1 MSAPAATADED
12 LAGSPGEDFA
22 GEPRPSPREVDHP
35 DLAKRGGEAAIVVD
49 LLGELDG
56 AAIRLLGA
64 VEVRLGRGAA
74 V

>member
-1 MSAPAATADED
+1 MSAPAATARQD

-35 DLAKRGGEAAIVVD
+35 DLAKRGGEGPIVVD

-56 AAIRLLGA
+56 SAKGLFGA
-64 VEVRLGRGAA
+64 VEVRLGCGAA
-74 V
+74 I